1 VVHLTSTSD
10 CGTFKQ
16 YALFVPFGLTT
27 LILLATILLHTVE
40 LEQAKVAISGW
51 YFLLVFPLKFL
62 KTTFVMVRGDGYS
75 RQRVRLD

>member
-1 VVHLTSTSD
+1 MQVTSKAD

-16 YALFVPFGLTT
+16 YAKSVPFGLTT
-27 LILLATILLHTVE
+27 LILLATIFLQAVV

-51 YFLLVFPLKFL
+51 YFLLVLPLKFL
-62 KTTFVMVRGDGYS
+62 KVTSVMVSRDGYS